1 MGAMLEDDEEEDGGL
16 DPAFGSSSAAGATSQ
31 ASAAAVRAAAG
42 ADQGRRGGGALPG
55 MEARME
61 EGWTTM
67 RLAER
72 KLLRSP
78 RNLASSA
85 QGPPPPRRP
94 ALAAGWTSAAGAG
107 AGDMERPVEP
117 KGHRRSEENGPERPR
132 RRGTPTHPPAR
143 RSPASPLRFAPALLL
158 TPRSLLSPLPAP
170 CWHLAP
176 RRRPPARPL
185 RPGPRGGG
193 SGGPVGGLEQ
203 SRLGAQL
210 QLGAAEPLERDEG
223 PRGAPPAALLSP
235 CSATAPASLLLLL
248 LQLCPPRF
256 LPAPPL
262 PPHPCSPPRAHPIAA
277 PARPPARAGVAS
289 GGQPGAGTLVR
300 RGRVLA
306 RAAYGRLSAFAP
318 SPVGRRG

>member
-1 MGAMLEDDEEEDGGL
+1 MACVAEAAP
-16 DPAFGSSSAAGATSQ
+16 PAVARGMA
-31 ASAAAVRAAAG
+31 RAWAL
-42 ADQGRRGGGALPG
+42 QQALPG

-72 KLLRSP
+72 KLLQSP

-203 SRLGAQL
+203 SRRGAQL
-210 QLGAAEPLERDEG
+210 QLGAAKPLERDEG
-223 PRGAPPAALLSP
+223 PRGAPPRGAAAPLLCHCPRLSP
-235 CSATAPASLLLLL
+235 S
-248 LQLCPPRF
+248 PPPST
-256 LPAPPL
+256 LPA
-262 PPHPCSPPRAHPIAA
+262 
-277 PARPPARAGVAS
+277 
-289 GGQPGAGTLVR
+289 
-300 RGRVLA
+300 
-306 RAAYGRLSAFAP
+306 
-318 SPVGRRG
+318 

>member
-1 MGAMLEDDEEEDGGL
+1 MLEDDKEEDGGL
-16 DPAFGSSSAAGATSQ
+16 DPAFGPSSAAGATSQ

-158 TPRSLLSPLPAP
+158 TPRSLLSPPPAP
-170 CWHLAP
+170 RWHLAP
-176 RRRPPARPL
+176 RRRPPAHPP
-185 RPGPRGGG
+185 RPGPRGCEG
-193 SGGPVGGLEQ
+193 GGPVGGLEKA
-203 SRLGAQL
+203 SRARCRPSWY
-210 QLGAAEPLERDEG
+210 A
-223 PRGAPPAALLSP
+223 PRGAAA
-235 CSATAPASLLLLL
+235 
-248 LQLCPPRF
+248 
-256 LPAPPL
+256 PL
-262 PPHPCSPPRAHPIAA
+262 PCHCPRISPSPPSSTLPHAA
-277 PARPPARAGVAS
+277 APARAGVAS

>member
-1 MGAMLEDDEEEDGGL
+1 MLEDDKEEDGGL
-16 DPAFGSSSAAGATSQ
+16 DPAFGPSSAAGATSQ

-117 KGHRRSEENGPERPR
+117 KGHRRSEENGPERPDTAVR
-132 RRGTPTHPPAR
+132 QPIRPPLSCLSLALRARPPCDASLPSLTAACSSLALGAPPPPAR
-143 RSPASPLRFAPALLL
+143 SSAP
-158 TPRSLLSPLPAP
+158 PR
-170 CWHLAP
+170 AP
-176 RRRPPARPL
+176 RRWERRACW
-185 RPGPRGGG
+185 GPRAKPPWRTTPTGCRRA
-193 SGGPVGGLEQ
+193 
-203 SRLGAQL
+203 SR
-210 QLGAAEPLERDEG
+210 
-223 PRGAPPAALLSP
+223 
-235 CSATAPASLLLLL
+235 
-248 LQLCPPRF
+248 
-256 LPAPPL
+256 
-262 PPHPCSPPRAHPIAA
+262 
-277 PARPPARAGVAS
+277 AR
-289 GGQPGAGTLVR
+289 
-300 RGRVLA
+300 
-306 RAAYGRLSAFAP
+306 
-318 SPVGRRG
+318 

>member
-1 MGAMLEDDEEEDGGL
+1 MLEDDKEEDGGL
-16 DPAFGSSSAAGATSQ
+16 DPAFGPSSAAGATSQ

-117 KGHRRSEENGPERPR
+117 KGHRRSEENGPERSR

-158 TPRSLLSPLPAP
+158 TPRSLLSP
-170 CWHLAP
+170 
-176 RRRPPARPL
+176 PP
-185 RPGPRGGG
+185 GEE
-193 SGGPVGGLEQ
+193 S
-203 SRLGAQL
+203 
-210 QLGAAEPLERDEG
+210 
-223 PRGAPPAALLSP
+223 
-235 CSATAPASLLLLL
+235 
-248 LQLCPPRF
+248 

-262 PPHPCSPPRAHPIAA
+262 PPHPCCPPPPHPLVQVSTLEANLGQGPWRDVVGSLLAQLMDVSPSSPPRRSGFVAEQGGDNGVNPRDRVSAW
-277 PARPPARAGVAS
+277 PPRPRGGGGGRGAGS
-289 GGQPGAGTLVR
+289 GGPVR
-300 RGRVLA
+300 RGGARLGSPLHRPPGRHGGGARLPQRRV
-306 RAAYGRLSAFAP
+306 RALRALG
-318 SPVGRRG
+318 

>member
-1 MGAMLEDDEEEDGGL
+1 MLEDDKEEDGGL
-16 DPAFGSSSAAGATSQ
+16 DPAFGPSSAAGATSQ

-158 TPRSLLSPLPAP
+158 APSSLLTPPPAP
-170 CWHLAP
+170 RWHLAN
-176 RRRPPARPL
+176 RRRPTGRPP
-185 RPGPRGGG
+185 RPRPRDGG

-203 SRLGAQL
+203 SRRGAQL

-223 PRGAPPAALLSP
+223 PRGAPPAALLP
-235 CSATAPASLLLLL
+235 LCSATV
-248 LQLCPPRF
+248 PRNR
-256 LPAPPL
+256 
-262 PPHPCSPPRAHPIAA
+262 PH
-277 PARPPARAGVAS
+277 
-289 GGQPGAGTLVR
+289 LW
-300 RGRVLA
+300 
-306 RAAYGRLSAFAP
+306 YRLSVPLRVRSACVCEVLTSVCITSFDQ
-318 SPVGRRG
+318 